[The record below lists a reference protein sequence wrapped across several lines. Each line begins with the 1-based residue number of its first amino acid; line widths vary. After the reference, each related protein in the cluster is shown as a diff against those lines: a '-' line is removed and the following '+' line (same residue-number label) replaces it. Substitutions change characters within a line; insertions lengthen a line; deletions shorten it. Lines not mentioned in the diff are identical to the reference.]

1 MIRPI
6 ILGIDGLKMCD
17 AKVDVGN
24 RNILLRTDKG
34 QQHCLGIKDQEGEDL
49 CICEIAE
56 LIEETRDQIH
66 AAAKY
71 AVDENGVDVSHSV
84 ETLVSEY
91 QNVFEGSKEPVKGYQ
106 FKIELMD
113 EEPFNV
119 KQYPIPHVFK
129 AEVRKQINT
138 MLEDGIIKKSMTP
151 YVSPIVIVRKKDNK
165 IRFCID
171 ARKLNSKTI
180 ARHEKPPKLD
190 EMGTYNYRNIKP
202 YKRDD
207 TYD

>member
-1 MIRPI
+1 M
-6 ILGIDGLKMCD
+6 
-17 AKVDVGN
+17 
-24 RNILLRTDKG
+24 
-34 QQHCLGIKDQEGEDL
+34 
-49 CICEIAE
+49 CICDVAE
-56 LIEETRDQIH
+56 LIEETRDQIQ
-66 AAAKY
+66 AAAEN

-84 ETLVSEY
+84 ETLVSKY
-91 QNVFEGSKEPVKGYQ
+91 RDVFEGSKDPVKGYQ

-119 KQYPIPHVFK
+119 KQYPIPHIFK
-129 AEVRKQINT
+129 AEVRKQINA

-151 YVSPIVIVRKKDNK
+151 YVSPIVIVRKKDKK

-207 TYD
+207 THD